1 MNKITSYSA
10 DYQTFPT
17 LFELEPVAGK
27 KVTVDFSA
35 PELSSLGG
43 LSLVREYEKSSNSII
58 ERIESCI
65 KDPRREPMVVHSQTE
80 MLRQRIY
87 QIMAGFED
95 ADDCDRLCR
104 DGILKMCAGR
114 SASDEIDLAS
124 QPTMT
129 RLENRLSR
137 KELFDIGEAFIDDF
151 IASYNSEPD
160 SIIIDADDTNADTYG
175 AQQLTLF
182 NAYYGEYCYMP
193 LLLFEGRS
201 GKLILPI
208 LRPGRGNKAINI
220 SGLLKQLITKLRKK
234 WKYTQ
239 IIVRGDSHFCS
250 HNFMDWA
257 TEQQDGIH
265 FITGLAG
272 NVKLQK
278 ITAHWLDTAVA
289 SYKTTGEEVRMF
301 HSFMYKADSWKHPQR
316 VVVKIEV
323 NSLGT
328 NVRYV
333 VTDFK
338 GQRSSFI
345 YSECYCDRGRMEQ
358 MIAELKNGLKAD
370 RMSCNKFSAN
380 QFRLYLHCAAYV
392 IMHSFQADML
402 VGTELEC
409 STIATMR
416 EKLLLSAVSIDEKKT
431 CIRLRFSQKTPMLP
445 EMVSVLTRLQHLT
458 SS

>member
-1 MNKITSYSA
+1 MSKITSYST
-10 DYQTFPT
+10 DHQTFPA

-27 KVTVDFSA
+27 KVTADFSA

-43 LSLVREYEKSSNSII
+43 LPLVREYEKSSNRII

-80 MLRQRIY
+80 MLRQRTC

-95 ADDCDRLCR
+95 ADDYGRLCR

-114 SASDEIDLAS
+114 SASDGIDLAS

-160 SIIIDADDTNADTYG
+160 SIIIDADTYG

-193 LLLFEGRS
+193 LLLFERRS

-208 LRPGRGNKAINI
+208 IRPGRGNKAINI

-234 WKYTQ
+234 WKHTQ
-239 IIVRGDSHFCS
+239 ITVRGNSHFCS
-250 HNFMDWA
+250 RDFMDWE
-257 TEQQDGIH
+257 TGQQDGIH

-289 SYKTTGEEVRMF
+289 SYKATGEEVRMF
-301 HSFMYKADSWKHPQR
+301 HSFMYKADSWKHQQR

-338 GQRSSFI
+338 GQKSSFI

-392 IMHSFQADML
+392 ILHSFQADML
-402 VGTELEC
+402 AGTGLEC
-409 STIATMR
+409 STITTMR
-416 EKLLLSAVSIDEKKT
+416 EKLLLSTVSIDEKKT
-431 CIRLRFSQKTPMLP
+431 CIRLRFSQKARCFPKWCP
-445 EMVSVLTRLQHLT
+445 Y
-458 SS
+458 

>member
-1 MNKITSYSA
+1 MW
-10 DYQTFPT
+10 
-17 LFELEPVAGK
+17 V
-27 KVTVDFSA
+27 
-35 PELSSLGG
+35 
-43 LSLVREYEKSSNSII
+43 
-58 ERIESCI
+58 
-65 KDPRREPMVVHSQTE
+65 
-80 MLRQRIY
+80 
-87 QIMAGFED
+87 
-95 ADDCDRLCR
+95 
-104 DGILKMCAGR
+104 GR

-124 QPTMT
+124 QSTMT

-137 KELFDIGEAFIDDF
+137 KELFDIGEAVIDDF

-182 NAYYGEYCYMP
+182 KAYYWEYCYMP
-193 LLLFEGRS
+193 LLLERRS

-208 LRPGRGNKAINI
+208 FRPGRGNKAINI
-220 SGLLKQLITKLRKK
+220 LGLLKQLITKLHKK
-234 WKYTQ
+234 WKHTQ

-250 HNFMDWA
+250 HDFMDWA

-278 ITAHWLDTAVA
+278 TIAHWLDNTVA
-289 SYKTTGEEVRMF
+289 SYKVTGERCAC
-301 HSFMYKADSWKHPQR
+301 SIRLCTRPIPGSIYKGLLSKSRPT
-316 VVVKIEV
+316 VF
-323 NSLGT
+323 GT

-380 QFRLYLHCAAYV
+380 
-392 IMHSFQADML
+392 
-402 VGTELEC
+402 
-409 STIATMR
+409 
-416 EKLLLSAVSIDEKKT
+416 
-431 CIRLRFSQKTPMLP
+431 
-445 EMVSVLTRLQHLT
+445 
-458 SS
+458 